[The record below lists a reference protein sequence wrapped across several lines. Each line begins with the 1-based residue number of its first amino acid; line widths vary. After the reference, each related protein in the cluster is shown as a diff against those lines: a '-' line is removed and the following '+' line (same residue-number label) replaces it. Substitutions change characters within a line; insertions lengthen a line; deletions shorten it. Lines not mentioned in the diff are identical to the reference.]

1 MSARLVSPSAIKEV
15 PSGRGRN
22 IPHRHRGHEPRR
34 HRRRA
39 GGRASLVPGPLAGE
53 RVSPRADT
61 EHERA
66 VHRRARRG
74 PHRRLRGPLAHGGR
88 GSHHDLRR
96 SSGSA
101 PATDRRTDAR
111 ACLRDGGGAQRRV
124 ADARSARFESRGA
137 EALREIRISP
147 RRCAPPVLLG
157 QQRGRSDYVDR
168 AAARPRRARPGREA
182 QGPARGGRLRIL
194 AIETS
199 CDETGVAIVED
210 GRRIRSN
217 VVASQLVHQDTGGI
231 VPEVAAR
238 EHLRALDALTVKAL
252 ADAGCQL
259 SEIDAVARLLHL
271 GFPGGPIIER
281 IAKEGDPNAFP
292 LPRAALADRFDFSFS
307 GLKTAVLRLV
317 RELEKKGDVPVADV
331 AASFQK
337 AITEMLS
344 EKTAR
349 AAAEHAVET
358 VLLGG
363 GVAANL
369 ALPAEIAR
377 RIGHPPRVPPPRLCT
392 DNRAMI
398 GPAAFF
404 ALPHPRTEIPG
415 AVRSDMKLA

>member
-1 MSARLVSPSAIKEV
+1 M
-15 PSGRGRN
+15 
-22 IPHRHRGHEPRR
+22 
-34 HRRRA
+34 
-39 GGRASLVPGPLAGE
+39 
-53 RVSPRADT
+53 
-61 EHERA
+61 
-66 VHRRARRG
+66 
-74 PHRRLRGPLAHGGR
+74 
-88 GSHHDLRR
+88 
-96 SSGSA
+96 
-101 PATDRRTDAR
+101 
-111 ACLRDGGGAQRRV
+111 
-124 ADARSARFESRGA
+124 
-137 EALREIRISP
+137 
-147 RRCAPPVLLG
+147 
-157 QQRGRSDYVDR
+157 
-168 AAARPRRARPGREA
+168 
-182 QGPARGGRLRIL
+182 RIL

-217 VVASQLVHQDTGGI
+217 IVASQLVHQDTGGI

-259 SEIDAVARLLHL
+259 SEIDAVAATVGPGLIGCLLVGANYARGLALSAGLPFVGVNHLEGHVYANWLQELGGADAPPSPRAWLPEDQPELPAIVLVVSGAHSDLVLMEAHRHFRPLGRTIDDAAGEAFDKVARLLHL

-317 RELEKKGDVPVADV
+317 RELEKKGEVPIADV

-337 AITEMLS
+337 AITEMLA

-369 ALPAEIAR
+369 ALRAEIAR
-377 RIGHPPRVPPPRLCT
+377 RIGHPLRVPPPRLCT
-392 DNRAMI
+392 DNGAMI
-398 GPAAFF
+398 GAAAFF
-404 ALPHPRTEIPG
+404 ALRHRGTEIPV
-415 AVRSDMKLA
+415 AVRSDLKLA